1 LAQLRIVYNHFG
13 KATKLM
19 PTHSYPYKDESGEQP
34 TTNRFK
40 FAFAVAPF
48 LSFSFAAA
56 AHAQSSEQSSA
67 SPQIPVLSVRSDL
80 VLVPALVKTK
90 AGEVVFSLTAED
102 FVLTDDG
109 VPQSLLLEPDTDSQP
124 LALAVIVQTG
134 GQGALHLPDY
144 RHLGAVLDAIIGGVP
159 HRVAVIAFDSKPRLA
174 QDFTTDTDAATKMIA
189 TLDEGDPGAAILDA
203 LNFGINLLREQPPA
217 YRRAV
222 LLCSETIDSSSQT
235 SLEAAVRAV
244 GDTNTSIYSFAFSST
259 KTAVRHE
266 ASKLPSP
273 GGSPYSDE
281 PYPRG
286 GCMSHDSNADP
297 DAHGKRS
304 IQALDCASDLLPPL
318 RLARMAFLTARNG
331 LKRNVPESVAQLTGG
346 EYFTFNDAMT
356 LTRHLIT
363 ISSDVH
369 NYYVLSFSPQSPH
382 PGLHALELSF
392 KSRPG
397 FQLRARKAYWVD
409 AGAGANNN

>member
-1 LAQLRIVYNHFG
+1 MMEEPSRLRGNLKEDLA
-13 KATKLM
+13 M
-19 PTHSYPYKDESGEQP
+19 
-34 TTNRFK
+34 NRCIFR
-40 FAFAVAPF
+40 FAVALF
-48 LSFSFAAA
+48 LLFSFAAA
-56 AHAQSSEQSSA
+56 AHTQRVEKSSA
-67 SPQIPVLSVRSDL
+67 SSQIPVLTVRSNL

-90 AGEVVFSLTAED
+90 AGEVVFSLTADD
-102 FVLTDDG
+102 FTLTDDG
-109 VPQSLLLEPDTDSQP
+109 VPQSLRLEPDTDSQP

-134 GQGALHLPDY
+134 GQGASHLPDY
-144 RHLGAVLDAIIGGVP
+144 RHLGAVLDAVIGDVP
-159 HRVAVIAFDSKPRLA
+159 HRVAVIGFDSKPRLA
-174 QDFTTDTDAATKMIA
+174 LDFTTNTDAAANMIA
-189 TLDEGDPGAAILDA
+189 SLDKGDPSGAILDA

-259 KTAVRHE
+259 KTAVKYE
-266 ASKLPSP
+266 ASKLPLP

-281 PYPRG
+281 PYAPG
-286 GCMSHDSNADP
+286 GCMSHASNADP

-318 RLARMAFLTARNG
+318 RLARIAFLSARNG
-331 LKRNVPESVAQLTGG
+331 LKRNVPESVAHLTGG
-346 EYFTFNDAMT
+346 EYFAFDNATT

-392 KSRPG
+392 KNRPG
-397 FQLRARKAYWVD
+397 LQLRARKAYWVD
-409 AGAGANNN
+409 AGAATNNN